1 MNSMKQDG
9 SVNRSPV
16 YYIFINVD
24 DDIFQQALKKL
35 SGHNLGHCLYCRGK

>member
-16 YYIFINVD
+16 YYSFINVD
-24 DDIFQQALKKL
+24 DALFPT
-35 SGHNLGHCLYCRGK
+35 GFENAIN